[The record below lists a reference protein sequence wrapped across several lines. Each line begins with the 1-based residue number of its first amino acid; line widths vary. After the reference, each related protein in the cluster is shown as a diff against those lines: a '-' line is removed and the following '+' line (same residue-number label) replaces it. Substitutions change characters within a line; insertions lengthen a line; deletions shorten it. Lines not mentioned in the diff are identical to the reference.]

1 MAMAPLVGAVV
12 LVSRTPLDSERNLS
26 CPMKSLTQILTLALL
41 PLMLGACDALEVDS
55 RKFDGDP
62 KVEFAPTNATVD
74 EGVVTVT
81 TDIQL
86 IGEQRESDL
95 QVNFTVGDSS
105 TAVEGTHYSL
115 GSTSATISAGSSKT
129 EVEVQ
134 VLDNSVNDGD
144 TNYELFL
151 NLQDSEGVE
160 AAENLKTF
168 TLTIRGTDE
177 SGT

>member
-1 MAMAPLVGAVV
+1 
-12 LVSRTPLDSERNLS
+12 
-26 CPMKSLTQILTLALL
+26 MKSLTKILIIALL
-41 PLMLGACDALEVDS
+41 PLALGACDALQVDS

-62 KVEFAPTNATVD
+62 KLEFAPTTTTVD
-74 EGVVTVT
+74 EGAGSVT

-95 QVNFTVGDSS
+95 QVNFTVADSS
-105 TAVEGTHYSL
+105 TAVEGTHYTL

-134 VLDNSVNDGD
+134 VLDNNVDDGD

-151 NLQDSEGVE
+151 NLQDSDGVE

-177 SGT
+177 SGS